1 LIWPS
6 RHDAKIQHLAIP
18 GKLNS
23 HARSS
28 HVYAL
33 RLPTRFPEDP
43 KKRSV
48 AAPAD
53 PVPTDAEIEAAAERL
68 GPGWL
73 QGAPRP
79 RAAGASLVVQS
90 LARGRS
96 HAVTVELKRPARRLP
111 RSR

>member
-1 LIWPS
+1 MG
-6 RHDAKIQHLAIP
+6 IQ
-18 GKLNS
+18 KLMDKK
-23 HARSS
+23 
-28 HVYAL
+28 
-33 RLPTRFPEDP
+33 EDS
-43 KKRSV
+43 KRKGSV
-48 AAPAD
+48 GAPAD

-96 HAVTVELKRPARRLP
+96 HAVTVEVKRPARRLP

>member
-1 LIWPS
+1 MG
-6 RHDAKIQHLAIP
+6 IQ
-18 GKLNS
+18 KLMDKE
-23 HARSS
+23 
-28 HVYAL
+28 
-33 RLPTRFPEDP
+33 EDS
-43 KKRSV
+43 KRKRSV

-96 HAVTVELKRPARRLP
+96 HAVTVEVKRPARRLP

>member
-1 LIWPS
+1 MS
-6 RHDAKIQHLAIP
+6 RRGPRTGIQKPMDKEQDSKRKKI
-18 GKLNS
+18 
-23 HARSS
+23 
-28 HVYAL
+28 
-33 RLPTRFPEDP
+33 
-43 KKRSV
+43 SV
-48 AAPAD
+48 AAPTD